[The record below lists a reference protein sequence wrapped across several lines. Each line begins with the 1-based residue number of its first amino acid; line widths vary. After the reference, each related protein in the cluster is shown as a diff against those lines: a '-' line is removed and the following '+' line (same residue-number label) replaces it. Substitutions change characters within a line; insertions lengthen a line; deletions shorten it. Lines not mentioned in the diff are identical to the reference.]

1 MSLTVLVIVK
11 MHLATINPV
20 VKGLVIVARLRGKSK
35 KTAADLII
43 AAVDGVI
50 SV

>member
-1 MSLTVLVIVK
+1 MAIVFVALRDASLYRSGMSLTALVI
-11 MHLATINPV
+11 M
-20 VKGLVIVARLRGKSK
+20 ARLRGKSK